1 MSPATPSLPGIHTQ
15 IKRLK
20 QRRTKIVA
28 TVGPSTASAAMIEH
42 MIRGGVNVFRLNFS
56 HGSHAVHQQTH
67 ALIRSV
73 ADRCD
78 ATVGVLADL
87 CGPKIRVGTFND
99 GKIELSQGETVTVTV
114 RDVVGQPGLIPS
126 QYPDLHND
134 VHPGDKIVLD
144 DGHLELKVIDTKE
157 TEILCQVIFGGPLKN
172 NKGMNLPGVSVS
184 AASMTEKD
192 RDDAA
197 FALSLGVEFLALS
210 FVRTADDI
218 RQLREFVT
226 PLDANVQIIAK
237 IEKPEALANI
247 DDILE
252 LSDGIMIARGDLG
265 VELPPE
271 EVPLAQERL
280 IAVARLHRKPVIVAT
295 QMLESMMDRSRPTRA
310 EVSDVANAVRA
321 GTDAIMLSGETAAG
335 KFPIE
340 AVRMMD
346 MVARQTEAQ
355 QWSQG
360 AFGGLKQVVQMEP
373 PIPVDDGVANAI
385 GSLSRN
391 LRPRAI
397 VVISKAGRS
406 VRVISA
412 SRPAAPLI
420 GVTIGTR
427 AGALSHLLW
436 GVIPLPS
443 NEADLDDEASF
454 AIAATRQLELAQD
467 DDIILLARGFSDSA
481 EENKP
486 SITVL
491 SIR

>member
-1 MSPATPSLPGIHTQ
+1 
-15 IKRLK
+15 
-20 QRRTKIVA
+20 
-28 TVGPSTASAAMIEH
+28 
-42 MIRGGVNVFRLNFS
+42 MIRTGVNVFRLNFS
-56 HGSHAVHQQTH
+56 HGNHAVHQRSYD
-67 ALIRSV
+67 LIRSV
-73 ADRCD
+73 AAQCG
-78 ATVGVLADL
+78 THVGVLADL
-87 CGPKIRVGTFND
+87 CGPKIRVGTFAD
-99 GKIELSQGETVTVTV
+99 GEIELTPAEMVTVTV
-114 RDVVGQPGLIPS
+114 RDVIGQPGLIPS
-126 QYPDLHND
+126 QYHELHRD
-134 VHPGDKIVLD
+134 VQPGDKILLD
-144 DGHLELKVIDTKE
+144 DGNLELKVVRTED
-157 TEILCQVIFGGPLKN
+157 TEIHCEVIFGGTLKD

-184 AASMTEKD
+184 ATAMTAKD
-192 RDDAA
+192 RNDAA
-197 FALSLGVEFLALS
+197 FALFIGVEFLALS
-210 FVRTADDI
+210 FVRTAGDI
-218 RQLREFVT
+218 RQLREFVAT
-226 PLDANVQIIAK
+226 KYHNAQIIAK

-247 DDILE
+247 DEILD

-280 IAVARLHRKPVIVAT
+280 ISAARLHRKPVIVAT
-295 QMLESMMDRSRPTRA
+295 QMLESMMKRARPTRA

-335 KFPIE
+335 RFPIE

-360 AFGGLKQVVQMEP
+360 AFGGLKQVVSMDP
-373 PIPVDDGVANAI
+373 PIPIDDGVANAI

-420 GVTIGTR
+420 GVAIGDR

-443 NEADLDDEASF
+443 DEADLTDEATF
-454 AIAATRQLELAQD
+454 AMAATRQLELAKQG
-467 DDIILLARGFSDSA
+467 DIILLARGFSDSP
-481 EENKP
+481 EDNKP
-486 SITVL
+486 SISVLTVG
-491 SIR
+491 